1 MRSDGVSTAFQIIL
15 EELDEVGDEIKEE
28 LKSTLEDKGFR
39 ATKELVEVGETLD
52 DFSDKVA
59 ALKEEWATTFD
70 DKTRNRTL
78 LELIQPRCSEPSSYA
93 NSDNE
98 SGTLI
103 GMVIKNAEA
112 NARVDGVRNLTLLP
126 GSTVCKAELPS
137 LSKTLRDYRAY
148 CLAEGKLVEVP
159 GKDLYE
165 VVEPISFRS
174 PSAAAKFVSASSIN
188 GADRWVVEEEHV
200 SFGYWRR
207 CKLAGGD

>member
-39 ATKELVEVGETLD
+39 ATKDLVEVGETLD

-78 LELIQPRCSEPSSYA
+78 LELSQPRCSEPSSCA
-93 NSDNE
+93 DSDNE

-112 NARVDGVRNLTLLP
+112 NARVDGARKALPDFMGTNKNL
-126 GSTVCKAELPS
+126 KNNY
-137 LSKTLRDYRAY
+137 LS
-148 CLAEGKLVEVP
+148 
-159 GKDLYE
+159 
-165 VVEPISFRS
+165 SFFRT
-174 PSAAAKFVSASSIN
+174 PQ
-188 GADRWVVEEEHV
+188 G
-200 SFGYWRR
+200 
-207 CKLAGGD
+207 